1 MKNSAQ
7 KIYQRHQYIERLLQ
21 EAAESKLSVHDLA
34 NLCQVS
40 LMTIRRDLSTLETMG
55 IVTRF
60 HGFVRLNNNYKFND
74 NASMNSAIEKI
85 KTSIANMAANFIKS
99 NDTVFINT
107 SSTAL
112 YTLTALFNKPVNII
126 TNNLR
131 IHEQILLHEHH
142 IVKKPYAKLLTK
154 IS

>member
-21 EAAESKLSVHDLA
+21 EATESKLSVHDLA

-74 NASMNSAIEKI
+74 
-85 KTSIANMAANFIKS
+85 
-99 NDTVFINT
+99 TVFINT

-142 IVKKPYAKLLTK
+142 IVKNRMQNC
-154 IS
+154 